1 MRKAKNPQQMRP
13 TRTEKKVMPQTKK
26 NKYKYK
32 YKREQKKREKRNWEK
47 LSRWKRLASNTRNI
61 GPLTRSQPTTH

>member
-26 NKYKYK
+26 KEIQIQIQ
-32 YKREQKKREKRNWEK
+32 KRTKKERKKK
-47 LSRWKRLASNTRNI
+47 LGKTESMEEIS
-61 GPLTRSQPTTH
+61 